1 MKIQKSTKQKS
12 DIPTASMP
20 DIIFM
25 LLIFFMV
32 ATVMKEYDGI
42 NVLVPK
48 AQAIEKLESRRQ
60 TAYIWASKQ
69 GDICIDDRFYRM
81 SDVAPLVY
89 SKLLK
94 EPKLTISLHSDTESQ
109 MKLISDLHTQLREA
123 SALKLSYFAKRKG
136 GN

>member
-1 MKIQKSTKQKS
+1 
-12 DIPTASMP
+12 MP

-42 NVLVPK
+42 PVLVPK

-60 TAYIWASKQ
+60 TAYVWANKQ
-69 GDICIDDRFYRM
+69 GDICIDDRFYAI
-81 SDVAPLVY
+81 DNVAPLVY

-94 EPKLTISLHSDTESQ
+94 EPKLTISLHSDQDSQ
-109 MKLISDLHTQLREA
+109 MELISSLHTQLREA

-136 GN
+136 RS